1 MKSSRAHLHIRVYRL
16 PELCFEDQRL
26 TSFSGLVILQRL
38 LRRLQFRER
47 LSACFQHLSKG
58 QVVGLPSITMLLL
71 VQLMLGYR
79 RLRDVERYR
88 DDPLVAR
95 TLGLR
100 RLPHVSTVSRCLAR
114 TDRRA
119 VRNYQALNRNLVL
132 DRLQAERLSRV
143 TLDFDGSVISSTRF
157 AEGLAVGYNSTKKG
171 LRSYYPLFC
180 TVAQTAE
187 VLDVLHRS
195 GNVHD
200 SHGAIPFFGE
210 CLSAVHQ
217 RLPHA
222 ILEARVDSAFFG
234 DKIATLLNE
243 HGVQFTISLP
253 FERFAELKHL
263 IEARRRWRRL
273 DAEWDYF
280 EVNWAPQSWPVVD
293 RVLILRHRVR
303 LQRKEP
309 LQLELFTPYQEGYE
323 FKAVLTTKGGSAK
336 SILLFHNG
344 RATQENQFAELKSQC
359 QMDYVPTR
367 RLTGNQIY
375 FLSAILAH
383 NLYRELQMSVY
394 PVDRRTTAK
403 RAALWIFE
411 EAATLRH
418 RLIQRAGRLT
428 RPQGRLRLTL
438 SGNQVTRKEYLR
450 ILRGLKRA
458 A

>member
-1 MKSSRAHLHIRVYRL
+1 MKSSKAEFRARVYRV
-16 PELCFEDQRL
+16 PELRFEDQRL
-26 TSFSGLVILQRL
+26 TSFSGVVILHRL
-38 LRRLQFRER
+38 LRKLQLRDR
-47 LSACFQHLSKG
+47 LSACFRHLSKG
-58 QVVGLPSITMLLL
+58 QVVGLPNITLLL
-71 VQLMLGYR
+71 IVHLMLGYR
-79 RLRDVERYR
+79 RLRDIERYR
-88 DDPLVAR
+88 EDPLVAR

-114 TDRRA
+114 TDRKA
-119 VRNYQALNRNLVL
+119 VANYQAVNRSVVL
-132 DRLQAERLSRV
+132 DRLQAEKLSRV

-157 AEGLAVGYNSTKKG
+157 AEGLAVGYNTTKKG
-171 LRSYYPLFC
+171 LRSYYPLLC

-200 SHGAIPFFGE
+200 SHGAIPFMGD
-210 CLSAVHQ
+210 CLCAVHR
-217 RLPHA
+217 RLPAA
-222 ILEARVDSAFFG
+222 ILEARVDSAFFS
-234 DKIATLLNE
+234 DKIATLFND
-243 HGVQFTISLP
+243 HGVQFTMSLP

-263 IEARRRWRRL
+263 IETRRRWRHL
-273 DAEWDYF
+273 DAQWDYF
-280 EVNWAPQSWPVVD
+280 EVDWAPKSWPVVD

-303 LQRKEP
+303 IQRKEP

-323 FKAVLTTKGGSAK
+323 FKAVLTTKDGSAK

-344 RATQENQFAELKSQC
+344 RAAQENQFSELKSQC

-394 PVDRRTTAK
+394 AADRKTTAK

-411 EAATLRH
+411 EAGTLRH

-438 SGNQVTRKEYLR
+438 SGNEVTRKEYLR
-450 ILRGLKRA
+450 MLRGLKRA